1 MSITNQPRPTKQSA
15 SSPTGA
21 ARWNHGRAR
30 ASAAGAGASA
40 AGAGASSDGRSF
52 SPPRWQPTVVTRL
65 LRRRSVYWT
74 LAVGLILLTI
84 GVTYSQNRRASSI
97 IASLGE
103 QRDVLVAARDLER
116 GEAVAREDFRIEQR
130 PAGFVPPGALRWA
143 GNLTAAGGAG
153 GLEGAGSPSG
163 GVGLEG
169 PAVSGEWNEQ
179 IARGAE
185 WSAESWGDEQVA
197 LEPIYAGEIL
207 VSGRVGTGKDLRI
220 PPGTSAI
227 AVPTS
232 ENRLS
237 LNRSDRVDLLGSF
250 PDGPTGE
257 VSVLLVAQNA
267 FVVETA
273 DRSITVAV
281 QSAELPGVVR
291 GLTHGVVTIV
301 LRG

>member
-21 ARWNHGRAR
+21 ARWHHGRAR
-30 ASAAGAGASA
+30 ASA

-130 PAGFVPPGALRWA
+130 PAGFVPLGALRWA

-169 PAVSGEWNEQ
+169 TAVSGEWDGQ
-179 IARGAE
+179 IAWGAE
-185 WSAESWGDEQVA
+185 WSAESWGDDQVA

-207 VSGRVGTGKDLRI
+207 VSGRVGTGEDLRI

>member
-1 MSITNQPRPTKQSA
+1 MSFPHTSKQAVPNDSRSGRQAGSQAGSQASPLRWRPHA
-15 SSPTGA
+15 L
-21 ARWNHGRAR
+21 
-30 ASAAGAGASA
+30 
-40 AGAGASSDGRSF
+40 
-52 SPPRWQPTVVTRL
+52 TRL

-97 IASLGE
+97 ISSLGE
-103 QRDVLVAARDLER
+103 QRDVLVAVRDLER
-116 GEAVAREDFRIEQR
+116 GEAIARDDFRIEQR
-130 PAGFVPPGALRWA
+130 PAGFVPLDALKWA
-143 GNLTAAGGAG
+143 GDLTIAGGAG
-153 GLEGAGSPSG
+153 GLEGAGALAGTAGS
-163 GVGLEG
+163 EG
-169 PAVSGEWNEQ
+169 PAISGEWNEQ
-179 IARGAE
+179 IAWGAE
-185 WSAESWGDEQVA
+185 WSAESWGDDQVA
-197 LEPIYAGEIL
+197 LEPIYASEIL
-207 VSGRVGTGKDLRI
+207 VSGRVGTGEDLRI

-227 AVPTS
+227 AVPTG

-237 LNRSDRVDLLGSF
+237 LNRGDRVDLLGSF

-257 VSVLLVAQNA
+257 VLVLLVAQNA

-273 DRSITVAV
+273 ERSTTVAV

>member
-1 MSITNQPRPTKQSA
+1 MSFAHTSKQAVPNDSRSGWQAGSQGGPQASPLRWRPHVLTK
-15 SSPTGA
+15 
-21 ARWNHGRAR
+21 
-30 ASAAGAGASA
+30 
-40 AGAGASSDGRSF
+40 
-52 SPPRWQPTVVTRL
+52 L

-97 IASLGE
+97 ISSLGE

-116 GEAVAREDFRIEQR
+116 GEAISRDDFRIEQR
-130 PAGFVPPGALRWA
+130 PAGFVPLGALRWA
-143 GNLTAAGGAG
+143 GDLTTAGR
-153 GLEGAGSPSG
+153 LEGAGAPAGAAGS
-163 GVGLEG
+163 EG
-169 PAVSGEWNEQ
+169 SVVSGEWNEQ
-179 IARGAE
+179 IAWGAE
-185 WSAESWGDEQVA
+185 WSADSWSDEQVA

-207 VSGRVGTGKDLRI
+207 VSGRVGAGEDLRI

-227 AVPTS
+227 AVPTG
-232 ENRLS
+232 ENQLS
-237 LNRSDRVDLLGSF
+237 LNRGDRVDLLGSF

-273 DRSITVAV
+273 DRSTTVAV

>member
-1 MSITNQPRPTKQSA
+1 M
-15 SSPTGA
+15 
-21 ARWNHGRAR
+21 
-30 ASAAGAGASA
+30 
-40 AGAGASSDGRSF
+40 SF
-52 SPPRWQPTVVTRL
+52 SHTSKQAIPNDARSGRQAGSQAKSHASPLRWRPHALTRL

-84 GVTYSQNRRASSI
+84 VVTYSQNRRASSI
-97 IASLGE
+97 ISSLGE

-116 GEAVAREDFRIEQR
+116 GEAIGRGDFRIEQR
-130 PAGFVPPGALRWA
+130 PAGFVPLGALKWSD
-143 GNLTAAGGAG
+143 
-153 GLEGAGSPSG
+153 GSA
-163 GVGLEG
+163 ET
-169 PAVSGEWNEQ
+169 SGETIVSDLAEGLSETSAQEAWNAQ
-179 IARGAE
+179 RSTE
-185 WSAESWGDEQVA
+185 WNSEWDSRQVA

-207 VSGRVGTGKDLRI
+207 VAGRVGTGEDLHI

-237 LNRSDRVDLLGSF
+237 LNRGDRVDLLGSF

-257 VSVLLVAQNA
+257 VSVLQVAQNA

-273 DRSITVAV
+273 DRSTTVAV
-281 QSAELPGVVR
+281 RSAELPGVVR

>member
-1 MSITNQPRPTKQSA
+1 MSITNQPRPTRQSA

-21 ARWNHGRAR
+21 ARWHHGRAR
-30 ASAAGAGASA
+30 ASA

-97 IASLGE
+97 ISSLGE
-103 QRDVLVAARDLER
+103 QRDVLVAKRDLER

-130 PAGFVPPGALRWA
+130 PEGFVPLGALRWA
-143 GNLTAAGGAG
+143 GKAGGAG
-153 GLEGAGSPSG
+153 GLEGAGLS
-163 GVGLEG
+163 EG
-169 PAVSGEWNEQ
+169 SAGSEGAVVSGEWNEQ
-179 IARGAE
+179 IAWGAE
-185 WSAESWGDEQVA
+185 WSAESWGDDQVA
-197 LEPIYAGEIL
+197 LETIYAGEIL
-207 VSGRVGTGKDLRI
+207 ASGRVGTGEDLRI

-227 AVPTS
+227 AVPTG

-237 LNRSDRVDLLGSF
+237 LNLGDRVDLLGSF
-250 PDGPTGE
+250 PDGPTGD

-273 DRSITVAV
+273 DRSTTVAV

>member
-1 MSITNQPRPTKQSA
+1 M
-15 SSPTGA
+15 
-21 ARWNHGRAR
+21 
-30 ASAAGAGASA
+30 
-40 AGAGASSDGRSF
+40 SF
-52 SPPRWQPTVVTRL
+52 SHISKQAVPNDSRSGRQAGPQASPLRWRPHVLTRL
-65 LRRRSVYWT
+65 IRRRSVYWT

-103 QRDVLVAARDLER
+103 QQEVLVAVRDLER
-116 GEAVAREDFRIEQR
+116 GEAISREDFRIEQR
-130 PAGFVPPGALRWA
+130 PAGFVPLGALKWTGDLTMA
-143 GNLTAAGGAG
+143 GEAG
-153 GLEGAGSPSG
+153 GLEGAGVSASAG
-163 GVGLEG
+163 SEG
-169 PAVSGEWNEQ
+169 SAVSGELDER
-179 IARGAE
+179 IAWGAE
-185 WSAESWGDEQVA
+185 WSADSWSDEQVV

-207 VSGRVGTGKDLRI
+207 VSGRVSSGEDLRI

-237 LNRSDRVDLLGSF
+237 LNRGDRVDLLGSV

-257 VSVLLVAQNA
+257 VSVRLVAQNA

-273 DRSITVAV
+273 ERSTTVAV
-281 QSAELPGVVR
+281 QSAELTGVVKS
-291 GLTHGVVTIV
+291 LTHGVVTIV

>member
-1 MSITNQPRPTKQSA
+1 MPFAHTSKQAVPTDTYSRSQAGSQASPLRWRPNA
-15 SSPTGA
+15 L
-21 ARWNHGRAR
+21 
-30 ASAAGAGASA
+30 
-40 AGAGASSDGRSF
+40 
-52 SPPRWQPTVVTRL
+52 TRL
-65 LRRRSVYWT
+65 LRRRSVYWM

-97 IASLGE
+97 ISSLGE

-116 GEAVAREDFRIEQR
+116 GEAVARDDFRIEQR
-130 PAGFVPPGALRWA
+130 PAGFVPLDAL
-143 GNLTAAGGAG
+143 
-153 GLEGAGSPSG
+153 
-163 GVGLEG
+163 
-169 PAVSGEWNEQ
+169 
-179 IARGAE
+179 E
-185 WSAESWGDEQVA
+185 WSADSEETSGFGLAEGLPGTNAQEARNTERSTEWNWDPGQVA

-207 VSGRVGTGKDLRI
+207 VSGRVGAGADLRI

-227 AVPTS
+227 AVPTI

-237 LNRSDRVDLLGSF
+237 LNRGDRVDLLGSF

-273 DRSITVAV
+273 DRSATVAV
-281 QSAELPGVVR
+281 RSAELPGVVR

>member
-21 ARWNHGRAR
+21 ARWHHGRAR
-30 ASAAGAGASA
+30 ASAAGAGASP
-40 AGAGASSDGRSF
+40 DGRRF

-116 GEAVAREDFRIEQR
+116 GEAISREDFRIEQR
-130 PAGFVPPGALRWA
+130 PAGFVPLGALRWA
-143 GNLTAAGGAG
+143 GDLTAAGGAG
-153 GLEGAGSPSG
+153 GLEGAGLSAG
-163 GVGLEG
+163 GAGSDG
-169 PAVSGEWNEQ
+169 PVVSEEWDGQ
-179 IARGAE
+179 IAWGAE
-185 WSAESWGDEQVA
+185 WSAELWGDEQVA

-207 VSGRVGTGKDLRI
+207 VSGRVGAGEDLRI

-227 AVPTS
+227 AVPTG

-237 LNRSDRVDLLGSF
+237 LNRGDRVDLLGSF